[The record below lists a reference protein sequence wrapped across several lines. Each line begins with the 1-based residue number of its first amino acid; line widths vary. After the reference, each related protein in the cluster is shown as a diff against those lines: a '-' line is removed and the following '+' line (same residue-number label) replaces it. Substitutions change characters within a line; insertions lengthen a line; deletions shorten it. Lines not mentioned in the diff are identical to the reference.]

1 MSALPVP
8 SRNPGSSPISRIK
21 THPSLAFVLA
31 LGLVQC
37 AGFFQGAGEALV
49 SDADEVKLGAQ
60 FHQTLLTNDTARRE
74 FPLYVPKNQAEADL
88 QAYVTDLC
96 QRALAAVPA
105 KDRPKYDFTFTFID
119 KDVEN
124 AFAVPGGYVYI
135 YTGILKKFQDESEL
149 AGVIGHEITHVTH
162 HHFRESLAKNAALGL
177 SLQLLLGTTNAGQV
191 GQMAAGTFFQLAG
204 LKFSRSAERDADEGG
219 TRMLAAM
226 GLNPLGIAKYFS
238 RSKGQGVPEWLATHP
253 GPRNRVKAIREYVN
267 AHPELNQLAA
277 DSVRTNHREAFK
289 AKISPLSAG

>member
-1 MSALPVP
+1 MPAFTDRSPAPRKP
-8 SRNPGSSPISRIK
+8 SY
-21 THPSLAFVLA
+21 PSLAIILA

-49 SDADEVKLGAQ
+49 SDADEAKLGAQ

-74 FPLYVPKNQAEADL
+74 FPLYVPRNQAEADL
-88 QAYVTDLC
+88 QAYVTGLC

-135 YTGILKKFQDESEL
+135 YTGILKKFRDESEL

-177 SLQLLLGTTNAGQV
+177 SLQVLLGSTGAGQV

-204 LKFSRSAERDADEGG
+204 LKFSRAAERDADEGG

-238 RSKGQGVPEWLATHP
+238 RSQGQGVPEWLATHP
-253 GPRNRVKAIREYVN
+253 GPRNRVKAIEAYVRSN
-267 AHPELNQLAA
+267 PQFNQLAA
-277 DSVRTNHREAFK
+277 DSVRTNNREMFQSK
-289 AKISPLSAG
+289 VSPLSAG